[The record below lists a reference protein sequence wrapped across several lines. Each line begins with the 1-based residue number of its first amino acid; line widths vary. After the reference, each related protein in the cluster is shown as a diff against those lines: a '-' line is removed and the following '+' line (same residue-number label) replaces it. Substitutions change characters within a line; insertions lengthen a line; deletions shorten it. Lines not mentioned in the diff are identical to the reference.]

1 MVERQLAFSIL
12 QLVALSLPAFA
23 ILLQM
28 IVESDFPYTKEA
40 VPITTA
46 SLGLFIL
53 AGLIILLEFLFS
65 ATSLV
70 AQLAFGILGVGMI
83 GMLIG
88 ASLIGIQTEE
98 AQQEVS
104 ETDE

>member
-23 ILLQM
+23 ILLQ
-28 IVESDFPYTKEA
+28 IVVESDFPYTNEA

-53 AGLIILLEFLFS
+53 AGLIVVGDEIVS
-65 ATSLV
+65 TASVV
-70 AQLAFGILGVGMI
+70 AQVASGIIGLGMVGM
-83 GMLIG
+83 LLG
-88 ASLIGIQTEE
+88 AGLVGLQTEQV
-98 AQQEVS
+98 QQRES
-104 ETDE
+104 DTDE